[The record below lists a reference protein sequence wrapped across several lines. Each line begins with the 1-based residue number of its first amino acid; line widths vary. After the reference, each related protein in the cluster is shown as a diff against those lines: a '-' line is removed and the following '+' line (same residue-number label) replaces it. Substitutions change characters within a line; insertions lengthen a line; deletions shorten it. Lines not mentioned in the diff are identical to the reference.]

1 MWGHTF
7 ESQKCRTEGLTPLLW
22 GHTFDSTKNP
32 NQRPD
37 PRSARHMHC
46 VDLMRRL
53 WAIAI
58 AFTLACSKQDDSEK
72 LRKSIDSWS
81 ATLQLVA
88 DARLKN
94 EVRKGFALKT
104 IEAAVDDLERQTA
117 KTTDD
122 RATRLIG
129 VAAKL
134 RQAVE
139 ADDRA
144 SIAKARGELVR

>member
-1 MWGHTF
+1 
-7 ESQKCRTEGLTPLLW
+7 
-22 GHTFDSTKNP
+22 
-32 NQRPD
+32 
-37 PRSARHMHC
+37 MHC
-46 VDLMRRL
+46 IDLMRRL
-53 WAIAI
+53 CAVAILLA
-58 AFTLACSKQDDSEK
+58 LACNKQDDSEK

-94 EVRKGFALKT
+94 DVRKGFALKT
-104 IEAAVDDLERQTA
+104 IEAAVDDLEGQTA
-117 KTTDD
+117 KKTDD

-144 SIAKARGELVR
+144 AIAKARGELDR